1 MPLPIHRFD
10 IKQKEPYNQMKTKAY
25 AAFKPSAEKITD
37 KGDPVEGADNI
48 DSSPQHSRDS
58 SPSRNQG
65 FSVCGYSL
73 VMAKIHFTYFLQIE
87 LKILFYVLIYWDL
100 NLLASFTHC
109 LK

>member
-37 KGDPVEGADNI
+37 KGDPVEGADNT

-65 FSVCGYSL
+65 FSVC
-73 VMAKIHFTYFLQIE
+73 
-87 LKILFYVLIYWDL
+87 
-100 NLLASFTHC
+100 
-109 LK
+109 